1 MSDIEGESAANEIR
15 SLLDAYL
22 RERVSPHPLL
32 QGCLQDAA
40 ACVTGSSAIGLW
52 DEHSGFDVH
61 LILPDPEHRQ
71 AAERLKEARLWDPAR
86 DFRVRLN
93 DCEPFRRFPSAVV
106 TLQSTS
112 QLQQELAFDLPT
124 ALWIYQHAVVL
135 RDPAGLLQRA
145 VQSASARFEQQLGNL
160 RCEHYYRFR
169 QARNDLQPRLTP
181 QRQKVVLAMKRG
193 ETIREALRLTFL
205 ADGKPY
211 PYDKLLEPAAE
222 SETRCGAHIVTAVRA
237 LSTAREPETV
247 EHAGKVL
254 RDRVAFALQQGG
266 VSDQWLE
273 QWWLWPSI
281 APTQGIDDLG
291 ERS

>member
-1 MSDIEGESAANEIR
+1 MSDTEVESAANEIR

-22 RERVSPHPLL
+22 RERVIPHPLL
-32 QGCLQDAA
+32 QGCIQDAA
-40 ACVTGSSAIGLW
+40 ACVTGSSTIGLW

-61 LILPDPEHRQ
+61 LILPDADYHP
-71 AAERLKEARLWDPAR
+71 AADRLREARLWDPAR
-86 DFRVRLN
+86 DVRLRLD

-106 TLQSTS
+106 TLQSAS
-112 QLQQELAFDLPT
+112 QMRQELAFDLPM
-124 ALWIYQHAVVL
+124 ALWIYQHAIVL
-135 RDPAGLLQRA
+135 RDPVGTMRNAIRT
-145 VQSASARFEQQLGNL
+145 ASERFEQQLGNL

-169 QARNDLQPRLTP
+169 QARNDLQPRLSP

-193 ETIREALRLTFL
+193 ETIREALRLAFL

-222 SETRCGAHIVTAVRA
+222 NETRCGAHIVTAVRA
-237 LSTAREPETV
+237 LASAREPETV

-273 QWWLWPSI
+273 QWWMWPSI
-281 APTQGIDDLG
+281 APTRD
-291 ERS
+291 